1 MNVKASAKPATTTV
15 NPHPTTKPEGDTRQR
30 ALENVADAV
39 VRDSR
44 QSAAEY
50 CKESVAPFG
59 GE

>member
-1 MNVKASAKPATTTV
+1 MNVKATATPAPPTV
-15 NPHPTTKPEGDTRQR
+15 NTHPTTKPEGETRQR
-30 ALENVADAV
+30 ALENVADAI

-44 QSAAEY
+44 QASAEY